1 MKKHTLKISRND
13 KNAHIKAAQTVK
25 NGGVAV
31 VPTET
36 VYGFAADAFNIEA
49 RRKIYEIKGR
59 SFKKPLI
66 LMTPD
71 IESARI
77 LLEIPKKALKIAQKF
92 WPGQLTL
99 VLPTTPIGKLLSGGR
114 DNLGLRIPDDEFM
127 LKFLKEAATPLM
139 TTSVNVSNKKSAKT
153 YEETLLFDGIADIIV
168 DGGKCRFSFE
178 STVIDMI
185 KFPYVIIRKG
195 CLDTDEILKYL

>member
-1 MKKHTLKISRND
+1 
-13 KNAHIKAAQTVK
+13 
-25 NGGVAV
+25 
-31 VPTET
+31 
-36 VYGFAADAFNIEA
+36 
-49 RRKIYEIKGR
+49 
-59 SFKKPLI
+59 
-66 LMTPD
+66 MTPD

-127 LKFLKEAATPLM
+127 LKFLKEAATPLT